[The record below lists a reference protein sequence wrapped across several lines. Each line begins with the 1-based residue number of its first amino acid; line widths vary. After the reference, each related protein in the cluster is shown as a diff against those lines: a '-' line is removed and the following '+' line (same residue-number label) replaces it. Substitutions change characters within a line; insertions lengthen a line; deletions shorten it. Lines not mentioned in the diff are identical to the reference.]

1 MALITLRE
9 VEMTRP
15 IRRRRDAEPR
25 EGVEKYGDTV
35 FADST
40 NKKYPIDTPGRIRAA
55 WAYIHQPRNAA
66 KYTASER
73 RTIMGRIRK
82 AAKSRRLSLPD
93 PEEFMELMARVRR
106 KKTEQA
112 ERTEKAAKAKRSLPG
127 TTR

>member
-1 MALITLRE
+1 
-9 VEMTRP
+9 MTRP

-66 KYTASER
+66 KYSASER
-73 RTIMGRIRK
+73 RIILGRIRK
-82 AAKSRRLSLPD
+82 AAKARRLSLPD

-106 KKTEQA
+106 KKTEKAGKAQKA
-112 ERTEKAAKAKRSLPG
+112 EQSYRRDTH
-127 TTR
+127 

>member
-1 MALITLRE
+1 
-9 VEMTRP
+9 MTRP

-25 EGVEKYGDTV
+25 EGVEKYGNTV
-35 FADST
+35 FADPT

-82 AAKSRRLSLPD
+82 AAKSRRLNLPD
-93 PEEFMELMARVRR
+93 PKEFMELMARVRR
-106 KKTEQA
+106 KTTEKT
-112 ERTEKAAKAKRSLPG
+112 ERTERAEKAKRSM
-127 TTR
+127 TRNTD

>member
-1 MALITLRE
+1 
-9 VEMTRP
+9 MTRP

-25 EGVEKYGDTV
+25 EGVEKYGNTV
-35 FADST
+35 FADPT

-66 KYTASER
+66 KYSASER
-73 RTIMGRIRK
+73 RTILGRIRK

-106 KKTEQA
+106 K
-112 ERTEKAAKAKRSLPG
+112 RTEKTEKTEKTERGNRSRPG
-127 TTR
+127 RTR